1 MFLCGAHSSWH
12 RDCLRHGKRWPLRVP
27 SGPSDR
33 GPQGLH
39 VRIVNAQAIELRDQL
54 PQIVPVGAV
63 TANVYA
69 LPGASN
75 LGPIAFGDEPI
86 VIFKGERM
94 RFVNA
99 DSTEHNVVSD
109 TPAIP
114 EFRTTG
120 PLAPGGQATFSM
132 NTVGE
137 TTIHCTIHP
146 SMTGTLI
153 VRAR

>member
-1 MFLCGAHSSWH
+1 MEKFRLPSVAVAACAALLSSACGSDAPMSPS
-12 RDCLRHGKRWPLRVP
+12 PSPVP
-27 SGPSDR
+27 
-33 GPQGLH
+33 
-39 VRIVNAQAIELRDQL
+39 
-54 PQIVPVGAV
+54 PVGAV

-146 SMTGTLI
+146 SMTGTLL

>member
-1 MFLCGAHSSWH
+1 MQNLRIPSVLVVAFAALLLSACGADAPPMS
-12 RDCLRHGKRWPLRVP
+12 P
-27 SGPSDR
+27 SPT
-33 GPQGLH
+33 P
-39 VRIVNAQAIELRDQL
+39 
-54 PQIVPVGAV
+54 PPVDAV

-75 LGPIAFGDEPI
+75 LGPNAFGDEPI

-120 PLAPGGQATFSM
+120 TLAPGGQATFSM
-132 NTVGE
+132 NTVGQ

-146 SMTGTLI
+146 AMTGTL
-153 VRAR
+153 VVKAR